1 MRRHV
6 NGAWQDAVA
15 AGADGWHIEGCP
27 VNGPAIAAR
36 GERVGVAWFTAPGGA
51 PHVRFAWSTDGGAS
65 FAPALELDGAG
76 SFGQT
81 GLVLADDGTAIVT
94 WWRAAAGGGT
104 DLTLRTVAP
113 DGSLGEPRVIAHSG
127 TTQPVDVPQI
137 IAAGDDLLVAWTS
150 LDDDATVHVLLVQ
163 L

>member
-1 MRRHV
+1 MPRERPRDR
-6 NGAWQDAVA
+6 G
-15 AGADGWHIEGCP
+15 
-27 VNGPAIAAR
+27 R

-51 PHVRFAWSTDGGAS
+51 PHVRFAWSADGGAS

-76 SFGQT
+76 AFGQT

-94 WWRAAAGGGT
+94 WWRAASGGGT
-104 DLTLRTVAP
+104 DLHLRTVGV

-127 TTQPVDVPQI
+127 AATQPVDVPQI

-150 LDDDATVHVLLVQ
+150 LDDDATVHVLLVP